1 MYDEGML
8 YWVVNFRP
16 LVLVICE
23 QELQH
28 SFYSKFEFDE
38 HLHEEESIR
47 KLVWFDS
54 VDYVLQCGEVFF

>member
-28 SFYSKFEFDE
+28 SFYAKFEFDE
-38 HLHEEESIR
+38 HLYEEESIR
-47 KLVWFDS
+47 KLV
-54 VDYVLQCGEVFF
+54 